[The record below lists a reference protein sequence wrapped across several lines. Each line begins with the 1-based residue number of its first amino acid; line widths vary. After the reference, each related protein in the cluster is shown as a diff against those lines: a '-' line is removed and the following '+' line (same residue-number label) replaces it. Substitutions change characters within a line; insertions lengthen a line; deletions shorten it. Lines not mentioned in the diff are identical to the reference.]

1 MGFLKSIFGGKSK
14 KDGQA
19 PAAAPA
25 ASPATAA
32 PKQPTPQVICP
43 VVGEAIDIAEVNDP
57 AFASKAM
64 GDGIAIKPAEGKLVA
79 PIAGTVVAL
88 FPTGHACAIAG
99 ENGIS
104 VMLHVGIDTVQMEGR
119 GFTLHVAQGDRVELG
134 QPLVDFDLDAIA
146 EAGFESTTM
155 VLVAEAT
162 CPGTLHKCAFGPVG
176 AGERVLWF
184 E

>member
-1 MGFLKSIFGGKSK
+1 MGFLKNIFGGASRSKSAEK
-14 KDGQA
+14 APEAQA
-19 PAAAPA
+19 VQE
-25 ASPATAA
+25 A
-32 PKQPTPQVICP
+32 PKQQVPQVICP

-64 GDGIAIKPAEGKLVA
+64 GDGIAIKPTEGKLVA

-88 FPTGHACAIAG
+88 FPTGHAAAIAG
-99 ENGIS
+99 DNGIS
-104 VMLHVGIDTVQMEGR
+104 VMLHIGIDTVKMKGE

-134 QPLVDFDLDAIA
+134 QPLVNFDLDAIVA
-146 EAGFESTTM
+146 AGFESTTM

-162 CPGTLHKCAFGPVG
+162 CPGTLHKCAFGPVASG
-176 AGERVLWF
+176 QRVLWF